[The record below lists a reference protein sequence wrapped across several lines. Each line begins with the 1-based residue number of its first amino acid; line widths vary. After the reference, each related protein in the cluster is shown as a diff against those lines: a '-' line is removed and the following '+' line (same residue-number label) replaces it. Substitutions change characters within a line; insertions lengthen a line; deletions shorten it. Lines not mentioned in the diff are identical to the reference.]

1 MNEEH
6 EEKVM
11 QRATENNTIAY
22 IFIEYHE
29 LLEEWMASDLS
40 PSQTEVYHKTI
51 KSLSDS
57 EEFLNNF

>member
-29 LLEEWMASDLS
+29 LLEEWMSIDVTSAYA
-40 PSQTEVYHKTI
+40 EVYLKTL